1 MEESWTLYG
10 YFRAWVAPYNKH
22 YIQLNYMGEYLHFRY
37 LKCLVNEE
45 PMIGTYYGRCK
56 NGAMTKYS
64 AREWAI
70 WVRGNS
76 LVISPL
82 YTQTTNLWI

>member
-1 MEESWTLYG
+1 MEESWTL
-10 YFRAWVAPYNKH
+10 FKASCPLHKP
-22 YIQLNYMGEYLHFRY
+22 YIQLNYIGEYLHFRY

-45 PMIGTYYGRCK
+45 PMIGTYYGRCN
-56 NGAMTKYS
+56 NGAMTKYV
-64 AREWAI
+64 ARAWEI

-76 LVISPL
+76 LVIRPL